1 MLGHGDRFCDFQGF
15 TLSEENFQI
24 SENRRRISVLAQAA
38 RKLLKSSS
46 RSPGVP
52 CLLGSE
58 WPASSQG
65 FQLALNR
72 GWDYKDESVL
82 VPWDPSSQADLLW
95 WCEEGRLEEGVSLVL
110 HFPVLMCWSDASDQG
125 WGASL
130 GSENVSG
137 LWSLEEALL
146 SINARELLA
155 LEKGLL
161 AFLPCVQGKS
171 VAIFT
176 DNMTALEFR
185 RRQGG
190 TSSPLFNVIAQRIL
204 RWAEVQEIRLFPDMF
219 KGKRMLWRT
228 PFPDLIR

>member
-1 MLGHGDRFCDFQGF
+1 
-15 TLSEENFQI
+15 
-24 SENRRRISVLAQAA
+24 
-38 RKLLKSSS
+38 
-46 RSPGVP
+46 
-52 CLLGSE
+52 
-58 WPASSQG
+58 
-65 FQLALNR
+65 
-72 GWDYKDESVL
+72 
-82 VPWDPSSQADLLW
+82 
-95 WCEEGRLEEGVSLVL
+95 
-110 HFPVLMCWSDASDQG
+110 MCWSDASDQG
-125 WGASL
+125 WGAPL

-155 LEKGLL
+155 IEKGLL